1 VGADKMKEG
10 WAQLRYTFDSEIQL
24 IRDSKLWMEDRFDE
38 FIILLYL
45 IKYPLSPFRV
55 REKLFME

>member
-1 VGADKMKEG
+1 MKEG